1 MEVLE
6 AIRTRRSIRKYK
18 SKPVEEKTLATVLEA
33 ARQAPSWANTQCWRF
48 VVVRAGATKSKLSD
62 TLSETNPARDA
73 VCNAPL
79 VIVACAEMGRAGYK
93 SGEVT
98 TDKGDWFMFDVALAM
113 QNLVL
118 AAHSLGLGTVYVG
131 LFDAKKSRRHPVGTR
146 RILRG
151 GDYTARL
158 PRRNKRGQVEKRAC
172 RVCPLRQM
180 GCQIGH
186 SSDEI
191 PNVDSGCRG
200 IVRYRHG
207 GRSGHAR

>member
-1 MEVLE
+1 MEILE

-18 SKPVEEKTLATVLEA
+18 SDPVDEKTLATVLEA

-48 VVVRAGATKSKLSD
+48 VVVRNAEIKGKLSD

-73 VCNAPL
+73 VCNAPI

-131 LFDAKKSRRHPVGTR
+131 LFDAKKAASILSVPEGYCAVAMTPLGYPDETR
-146 RILRG
+146 E
-151 GDYTARL
+151 
-158 PRRNKRGQVEKRAC
+158 PRPRKE
-172 RVCPLRQM
+172 L
-180 GCQIGH
+180 
-186 SSDEI
+186 DEI
-191 PNVDSGCRG
+191 VHYDKWGPE
-200 IVRYRHG
+200 
-207 GRSGHAR
+207 

>member
-48 VVVRAGATKSKLSD
+48 VVVRDGATKSKLSD

-131 LFDAKKSRRHPVGTR
+131 LFDAKKAAS
-146 RILRG
+146 ILSVPEG
-151 GDYTARL
+151 YCAVAIT
-158 PRRNKRGQVEKRAC
+158 
-172 RVCPLRQM
+172 PL
-180 GCQIGH
+180 GYP
-186 SSDEI
+186 DEI
-191 PNVDSGCRG
+191 KEARSRKELDE
-200 IVRYRHG
+200 IVHYDKWG
-207 GRSGHAR
+207 PE